1 MGTIKNEAEFT
12 ISQTKRVTSEGAEK
26 WLWVEVPVLDHGNI
40 MLVDYMGADVSIE
53 QAARVS
59 YGSGTRKVSET
70 EGLIRY
76 LLRHSHTTP
85 FEMIE
90 VKFACR
96 MPMFVAR
103 QWIRHR
109 TANVNEYSA
118 RYSVVKD
125 TFYVPADEVIQL
137 QSTDNKQGRGQ
148 QADDEART
156 KVREFI
162 VMDARSAYQHY
173 EEMLELGVAREL
185 ARSNL
190 PVGYYTEW
198 YWKIDLHN
206 LMHFLRLR
214 LDPHAQYEVRVYA
227 EAMAKVVA
235 EAFPI
240 AWQAFVD
247 YELEATKFTRL
258 DMEVARKIGPQMS
271 LPQLAQAFRDAGV
284 TNQRERLEGVDKLA
298 GLNLLIPGD
307 GTAWDDYQQIL
318 GLTERQASRELTGLL
333 THNLVLQEE

>member
-1 MGTIKNEAEFT
+1 
-12 ISQTKRVTSEGAEK
+12 
-26 WLWVEVPVLDHGNI
+26 
-40 MLVDYMGADVSIE
+40 
-53 QAARVS
+53 
-59 YGSGTRKVSET
+59 
-70 EGLIRY
+70 
-76 LLRHSHTTP
+76 
-85 FEMIE
+85 
-90 VKFACR
+90 
-96 MPMFVAR
+96 MFVAR

-148 QADDEART
+148 QADDETRT
-156 KVREFI
+156 KVKEFI
-162 VMDARSAYQHY
+162 VMDARTAYQHY
-173 EEMLELGVAREL
+173 EEMIELGVAREL

-214 LDPHAQYEVRVYA
+214 MDPHAQYEVRVYA

-258 DMEVARKIGPQMS
+258 DKAVFRAIGPQLS
-271 LPQLAQAFRDAGV
+271 LMQLAQSFKDAGV
-284 TNQRERLEGVDKLA
+284 TNQRERLETIEKLTD
-298 GLNLLIPGD
+298 LNLIVAGD
-307 GTAWDDYQQIL
+307 EVAWSGYQQIL
-318 GLTERQASRELTGLL
+318 RLTERQASRELIGLMA
-333 THNLVLQEE
+333 HNLVIQD